1 MNVGAPSGSA
11 NPWTKL
17 DKTTNAPHDRWV
29 LIEEG
34 FPGQRLRVLPVP
46 QVEAALSRPATSHLL
61 VTDAGFFPQARSH
74 GMTRRAG
81 IRQLIVIVCTRGKGW
96 CSIAGVTHAVGPGQ
110 ALLIP
115 PGTAHSYGADSE
127 DPWTLWW
134 MHLAGDDLADLMGTA
149 HMTATSPVRELTDP
163 FRISE
168 LLDESVRA
176 LEHDQTEASLL
187 AASGAAWHL
196 LSLLASE
203 RSPQS
208 PRLSA
213 IDRAR
218 EHLRKNFA
226 EDVSIAELA
235 AVARLSPSHFAALFR
250 QQTGTTPLRYQV
262 QLRMA
267 RARELLDTTDLAV
280 AAVAGLAG
288 YSDPFYFSRQFKA
301 LHGTTPLRYRGH
313 AKG

>member
-1 MNVGAPSGSA
+1 M
-11 NPWTKL
+11 
-17 DKTTNAPHDRWV
+17 

-46 QVEAALSRPATSHLL
+46 QIRAALASPATSHLL
-61 VTDAGFFPQARSH
+61 VTDAGFFPRARSH
-74 GMTRRAG
+74 GMTRRTG
-81 IRQLIVIVCTRGKGW
+81 IPQAIVIVCTQGTGW
-96 CSIAGVTHAVGPGQ
+96 CSIAGTTHRVGPGQ
-110 ALLIP
+110 ALVIP
-115 PGTAHSYGADSE
+115 PGTAHAYGADPD

-134 MHLAGDDLADLMGTA
+134 MHLAGDDLVDLLGVTTLTA
-149 HMTATSPVRELTDP
+149 SSPVRELTDP

-168 LLDESVRA
+168 LVDESVRA
-176 LEHDQTEASLL
+176 LEHDQTDASLL
-187 AASGAAWHL
+187 AAAGAAWHL

-226 EDVSIAELA
+226 EDVSIADLA

-280 AAVAGLAG
+280 ATVAGMAG